1 MTSKFLP
8 SGYASNQN
16 TEDRRIS
23 VRSVCLMPICQL
35 LEEERHRRTE
45 QMKMTALRAAIDEAR
60 REYTEGRGKPFD
72 QAAVDSITAAG
83 RRILAG
89 QPDLE
94 Y

>member
-1 MTSKFLP
+1 MSTS
-8 SGYASNQN
+8 
-16 TEDRRIS
+16 R
-23 VRSVCLMPICQL
+23 L
-35 LEEERHRRTE
+35 LEEEHHRRTN
-45 QMKMTALRAAIDEAR
+45 QWKMTALRAAIDEAR

-89 QPDLE
+89 RLDLE